1 MDISQVYGLV
11 QDDLKKV
18 EEEFD
23 RNLASDV
30 PLIPQVGRYILG
42 SGGKRIRPLLLL
54 LSARL
59 AGYRGERT
67 IPLAAIME
75 FIHTATL
82 LHDDVVD
89 NADLRRGRQAARAV
103 WGNSA
108 SVLVGDFL
116 FSKSFSLM
124 TSHGDMRILAAVSKA
139 TTHMAEGEVLQLTK
153 VCDIGIT
160 EEEYLEV
167 VTNKTAVLIAAA
179 CEVGGLLGNLSE
191 EKVAA
196 LRRFG
201 LELGTAFQLTDDCL
215 DYIADEEEFGKAVGS
230 DLAEG
235 KITLPMLHTIGKCA
249 KDERGRLADII
260 CKEEPDGDD
269 LAFVMGLIG
278 KYGGIAVTR
287 ERALARVN
295 AAKASLAVFEPS
307 SDRAALE
314 EVADFVVTRR
324 L

>member
-1 MDISQVYGLV
+1 MDISKVYGLV
-11 QDDLKKV
+11 EDDLRKV

-89 NADLRRGRQAARAV
+89 NADLRRGREAARAV

-124 TSHGDMRILAAVSKA
+124 TSHGDMRILASVSRA
-139 TTHMAEGEVLQLTK
+139 TTLMAEGEVLQLTK
-153 VCDIGIT
+153 VCDLEIT
-160 EEEYLEV
+160 EKEYLEV

-179 CEVGGLLGNLSE
+179 CEVGGLLGNLSRGE
-191 EKVAA
+191 
-196 LRRFG
+196 G
-201 LELGTAFQLTDDCL
+201 SGTA
-215 DYIADEEEFGKAVGS
+215 
-230 DLAEG
+230 
-235 KITLPMLHTIGKCA
+235 
-249 KDERGRLADII
+249 RL
-260 CKEEPDGDD
+260 
-269 LAFVMGLIG
+269 
-278 KYGGIAVTR
+278 
-287 ERALARVN
+287 RARTGHRV
-295 AAKASLAVFEPS
+295 P
-307 SDRAALE
+307 
-314 EVADFVVTRR
+314 THRR
-324 L
+324 LPRLHRRRRGIRQGRGERPGGREDHHADAPHDQQLLGG